1 MASDEDCQ
9 IMTYLLIGTNI
20 HDELV
25 ICLEKEDGGWDYP
38 EGMLYTPEQ
47 KTLAV
52 VDAENMQLMARKL
65 RIEVKDLPTYL
76 YRKFYYG
83 GYIHHSSVVIRGFQK
98 VLDYILDCGAKYRLK
113 EEQSKR
119 LIA

>member
-38 EGMLYTPEQ
+38 EGMYYTPERR
-47 KTLAV
+47 TYAIL
-52 VDAENMQLMARKL
+52 DADNMLVMAKKL
-65 RIEVKDLPTYL
+65 RVEVKDLSTYL
-76 YRKFYYG
+76 YRKFRYG
-83 GYIHHSSVVIRGFQK
+83 GYISHSSGVYREFQRI
-98 VLDYILDCGAKYRLK
+98 LNFILDCGAKYRLK
-113 EEQSKR
+113 ETASTREC
-119 LIA
+119 A